1 MTTAMIEITTFHEK
15 TLTRVNFAPFA
26 WFSWPMELVNLVLR
40 EIKTLA
46 GGPRV
51 TGGPV
56 KEVFIKDGCLKDHRG
71 QIVVRTSTLSPIF
84 YVTRYESAEDFK
96 KVSTP

>member
-1 MTTAMIEITTFHEK
+1 MTTAMIEITSYNEK
-15 TLTRVNFAPFA
+15 TLTEVRVAPFA
-26 WFSWPMELVNLVLR
+26 WFSWPIELINLCVR

-56 KEVFIKDGCLKDHRG
+56 KEVFVKNGCLKDHRG
-71 QIVVRTSTLSPIF
+71 RVIVRTSTLSPIF
-84 YVTRYESAEDFK
+84 YVTRYESIEDFK
-96 KVSTP
+96 KVSTL